1 MAFFIQ
7 TKPIP
12 PQAGNRRSSAMRK
25 ALMDLEAGSN
35 KCVTLFV
42 DEGTDIKALRNRV
55 SGAVNA
61 LRKQHGAQFVTRT
74 IKEVRPNDDGT
85 RGTGAEEDCVAIWKV
100 ADKPEA
106 EEGGDRRHE
115 DRRQGEKPAAKV
127 QPKADTSAKPANPKA
142 TAAPAAKA
150 EPKPAAKPTAKQDE
164 EDMLAGLS

>member
-12 PQAGNRRSSAMRK
+12 PQTGNRRSSAMRK
-25 ALMDLEAGSN
+25 ALMGLPAGSD

-42 DEGTDIKALRNRV
+42 EEGTDIKALRNRV

-85 RGTGAEEDCVAIWKV
+85 RGLGEPEDCVAIWKTEDETETAPDPDV
-100 ADKPEA
+100 A
-106 EEGGDRRHE
+106 
-115 DRRQGEKPAAKV
+115 
-127 QPKADTSAKPANPKA
+127 AKPA
-142 TAAPAAKA
+142 
-150 EPKPAAKPTAKQDE
+150 KPVASDTVREEEQD
-164 EDMLAGLS
+164 DMLAGLD